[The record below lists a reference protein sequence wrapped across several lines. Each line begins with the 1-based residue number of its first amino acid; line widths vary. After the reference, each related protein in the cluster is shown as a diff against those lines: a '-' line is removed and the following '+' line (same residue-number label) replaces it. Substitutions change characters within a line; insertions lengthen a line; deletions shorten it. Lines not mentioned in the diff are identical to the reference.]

1 MKSVFPDRFFVT
13 GTDTGVGKTMVCAL
27 LAAGLRHNY
36 WKPVQSGSM
45 DGLDS
50 DVVRELA
57 GLEQD
62 RIIPESYVFSRP
74 LSPHLAAQKEG
85 ARIDPDL
92 IQLPANPGSLIIEGA
107 GGVLVPLN
115 KDFLMI
121 DLIKK
126 LAVPPLIVASNRL
139 GVINHTL
146 LTVTAL
152 KQAGI
157 DILGVILNGAV
168 NNEHKQAIEHYGNVS
183 VLAQLE
189 RLDNI
194 TRKKVKQKFNE
205 LFL

>member
-1 MKSVFPDRFFVT
+1 
-13 GTDTGVGKTMVCAL
+13 MVCAL

-126 LAVPPLIVASNRL
+126 LAVPALIVASNRL

-146 LTVTAL
+146 LTVMAL

>member
-1 MKSVFPDRFFVT
+1 MT

-27 LAAGLRHNY
+27 LAAGLGHGY
-36 WKPVQSGSM
+36 WKPVQSGSV

-50 DVVRELA
+50 DLVREIA
-57 GLEQD
+57 GLQKNQ
-62 RIIPESYVFSRP
+62 IVPESYVFSQP
-74 LSPHLAAQKEG
+74 LSPHLAAQKDG
-85 ARIDPDL
+85 AGIDLDL
-92 IQLPANPGSLIIEGA
+92 IQPPLNPDSLIIEGA
-107 GGVLVPLN
+107 GGIMVPLN

-121 DLIKK
+121 DLVKK
-126 LAVPPLIVASNRL
+126 LGVPVLIVAWNRL

-146 LTVTAL
+146 LTLEAL
-152 KQAGI
+152 KQAGV

-183 VLAQLE
+183 VLAQVE

-194 TRKKVKQKFNE
+194 TLKKVKQKFNE

>member
-1 MKSVFPDRFFVT
+1 MT
-13 GTDTGVGKTMVCAL
+13 GTDTGVGKTVVCAL
-27 LAAGLRHNY
+27 LAAGLRHSY
-36 WKPVQSGSM
+36 WKPVQSGSV

-50 DVVRELA
+50 DRVREIA

-62 RIIPESYVFSRP
+62 QIVPERYVFSQP
-74 LSPHLAAQKEG
+74 LSPHLAAQKDG
-85 ARIDPDL
+85 AGIDLDL
-92 IQLPANPGSLIIEGA
+92 IQPPLSRGSLIIEGA
-107 GGVLVPLN
+107 GGIMVPLN
-115 KDFLMI
+115 EDFLMI
-121 DLIKK
+121 DLVKK
-126 LAVPPLIVASNRL
+126 LGVPVLIVAWNRL

-146 LTVTAL
+146 LTVEAL

-168 NNEHKQAIEHYGNVS
+168 NNEHKQAIERYGDVS

-194 TRKKVKQKFNE
+194 TAKKVKQKFNE

>member
-1 MKSVFPDRFFVT
+1 MKVNFPNRFFVT

-27 LAAGLRHNY
+27 LAAGLRHCY

-45 DGLDS
+45 EGMDS
-50 DVVRELA
+50 DLVRGIS

-62 RIIPESYVFSRP
+62 RIIPESYVFSQP

-85 ARIDPDL
+85 ARIDLDL
-92 IQLPANPGSLIIEGA
+92 IQPPLNSGSLIIEGA
-107 GGVLVPLN
+107 GGIMVPLN
-115 KDFLMI
+115 ENSLMI

-126 LAVPPLIVASNRL
+126 LGVPVLIVACNRL

-146 LTVTAL
+146 LSTGAL
-152 KQAGI
+152 KQAGV
-157 DILGVILNGAV
+157 DVLGVILNGAV
-168 NNEHKQAIEHYGNVS
+168 NNEHKQAIEHYTDIS

-194 TRKKVKQKFNE
+194 TVKKVKQKFNE